1 MNEIPMANPAVILRE
16 TSSGDAVL
24 VNTDT
29 ATSIALN
36 STGFVIWQQV
46 DGIKT
51 VEQIIAVT
59 HKRFSEVP
67 HALDEDIKKMM
78 KIFEE
83 DGFIGFQWRPDKK
96 NKRGQHNE

>member
-1 MNEIPMANPAVILRE
+1 MNEIPMVNPAVILRE
-16 TSSGDAVL
+16 TSPGDAIL

-29 ATSIALN
+29 ATSMALN
-36 STGFVIWQQV
+36 STGFVILQQM

-67 HALDEDIKKMM
+67 HALDEAV
-78 KIFEE
+78 
-83 DGFIGFQWRPDKK
+83 G
-96 NKRGQHNE
+96 